1 MSERPMIETR
11 SAGAI
16 LDVRFPDRVIE
27 LLAVPYDEE
36 AIVEHRG
43 RAVRERISPGAFAGV
58 EVRASKDRKGN
69 VKVNLAHDRERVI
82 GRAIALRPEDPRGL
96 VAEIRISNTAAG
108 NDALELAADELLDA
122 SVGFYPLP
130 GGEVYSPDRTKRTI
144 TRAYLDHIALTADP
158 AYTEAKVLS
167 VRRARELELVATPRA
182 PTPRLDA
189 ILLERRLVGFG
200 LDETST

>member
-1 MSERPMIETR
+1 MIEREIETR
-11 SAGAI
+11 SSGAI

-27 LLAVPYDEE
+27 LVAVPYDEE

-58 EVRASKDRKGN
+58 EIRASRDRKGN

-82 GRAIALRPEDPRGL
+82 GRAISLRPEDPRGL

-130 GGEVYSPDRTKRTI
+130 GGEQYSPDRSRRTI

-167 VRRARELELVATPRA
+167 VRRAAELELAGAPRPATPL
-182 PTPRLDA
+182 LDA
-189 ILLERRLVGFG
+189 ILLERRFVELG
-200 LDETST
+200 LDTTST